1 MKEPLDKWDE
11 KLVEHLLEHGDDLS
25 FTKYFWKECEANEGE
40 HKQYARFSRA
50 TYLSHGGLSHAK
62 VARALDMSYSTVW
75 TWLKLSQLP
84 KLGHYLKVFLAL
96 GEPRDRRGLVTA
108 NNSPRPPG
116 TFWALVEDSLQIRG
130 G

>member
-1 MKEPLDKWDE
+1 MKEPLGKWDE
-11 KLVEHLLEHGDDLS
+11 KLVEHLLKHGDDLS

-84 KLGHYLKVFLAL
+84 LL
-96 GEPRDRRGLVTA
+96 E
-108 NNSPRPPG
+108 
-116 TFWALVEDSLQIRG
+116 SLSRAWG
-130 G
+130 AA